1 VESKAGIDDMAALPD
16 HYADSPPR
24 GALLDLRDLQP
35 EHLAPLLEEEIEA
48 WRSGLDWD
56 FCASAD
62 LVKRFVQVRALNGFA
77 LLEGGA
83 RSATVAGY
91 CYYVAEEGKGLIGDF
106 YIRQS
111 ARTVQNENRLL
122 EAVLESMWR
131 TPGMR
136 RVEAQLLM
144 LSSHLNRPVP
154 FPRWHRMFPRG
165 FFEAPITA
173 GSLPPREPAGST
185 ILPWSSN
192 LSEETARLIAISYR
206 GHVDS
211 LINDQYRSPAG
222 ALRFLANIVQFPG
235 CGLFYAPASFAA
247 RDRSSGTLCG
257 VSLASMVAPDV
268 GHITQLCVAPSHQ
281 GRGVGYE
288 LLRRSLDALASHGSR
303 SASLTVT
310 TDNLSAIRL
319 YESVGFRSRR
329 DFAAFVWEMG

>member
-1 VESKAGIDDMAALPD
+1 MAALPD
-16 HYADSPPR
+16 RYADSPPR

-48 WRSGLDWD
+48 WRTSLDWD
-56 FCASAD
+56 FGASAD

-83 RSATVAGY
+83 RNATVAGY

-106 YIRQS
+106 YVRQS
-111 ARTVQNENRLL
+111 SRTFQNENRLL

-136 RVEAQLLM
+136 RVEAQMLM
-144 LSSHLNRPVP
+144 LSSHVNRPVP
-154 FPRWHRMFPRG
+154 FPRWNRMFPRG
-165 FFEAPITA
+165 FLEAAVTA
-173 GSLPPREPAGST
+173 GSLPPREPVGAT
-185 ILPWSSN
+185 IFPWAVN
-192 LSEETARLIAISYR
+192 LSEETARLIAFSYR

-235 CGLFYAPASFAA
+235 CGVFYAPASFAA
-247 RDRSSGTLCG
+247 RDRGNGALCG

-288 LLRRSLDALASHGSR
+288 LLRRSLDALALHGCR

-310 TDNLSAIRL
+310 TDNLAALRL
-319 YESVGFRSRR
+319 YESLGFRSRR
-329 DFAAFVWEMG
+329 DFAAFVWEMA